1 MHAEAADV
9 GAGLVGEE
17 ALERMA
23 STAPVH
29 VGKEPVGKREPD
41 PELAKQAQRLLV
53 VHGDELGAGLGVP
66 ALEGIPEREHA
77 PPGRSRL
84 ENSHA
89 EAELAEAPGTDEPG

>member
-1 MHAEAADV
+1 
-9 GAGLVGEE
+9 
-17 ALERMA
+17 MA

-53 VHGDELGAGLGVP
+53 VNGDELGAGLGVP

-77 PPGRSRL
+77 PPTRSRA
-84 ENSHA
+84 SRTVTRKPSWRRA
-89 EAELAEAPGTDEPG
+89 AGTGEPG

>member
-1 MHAEAADV
+1 
-9 GAGLVGEE
+9 
-17 ALERMA
+17 MA

-53 VHGDELGAGLGVP
+53 VNGDELGPGLGVP
-66 ALEGIPEREHA
+66 ALEGIPSVSTRPDPVA
-77 PPGRSRL
+77 RL

-89 EAELAEAPGTDEPG
+89 EAELAEAAGTDEPG